1 LLELSPVAF
10 ILSPYLTSPFSM
22 NTPNH
27 PITIKDIAR
36 KFKCSPSTVSRA
48 LSNHPLIN
56 EDTRRNIQEY
66 AQKVGYQRNSLSLGL
81 RNSKSG
87 TLGIIVPS
95 ISHFHETAMIEGL
108 QSVLQSR
115 GYMMNI
121 CVTNESYLLEKEYVE
136 KLLANR
142 VEGIF
147 LSISQETYDS
157 GHYEHLENVI
167 QRHIPLIFI
176 DREYDGVETASITV
190 DDYLGA
196 YAATEH
202 LILRGCLRIAHLK
215 GPNGLTVSERRFK
228 GYKDCLEKYTISYDE
243 NLIINTN
250 FKAESAIIPTRRL
263 MSLPNP
269 PDGIFGVNDYVSI
282 ASMQVIME
290 MGFSIPAQVA
300 VVGFD
305 NAPFSAYLN
314 PALSSVNRSSKL
326 IGEEAARL
334 FLTRLDSSITQ
345 LDNIVLPPELIIRGS
360 TLR

>member
-1 LLELSPVAF
+1 
-10 ILSPYLTSPFSM
+10 M
-22 NTPNH
+22 NSNNH

-48 LSNHPLIN
+48 LNNHPLISD
-56 EDTRRNIQEY
+56 DTRRNIQEY
-66 AQKVGYQRNSLSLGL
+66 AQKVGYQRNSVALSLVNK
-81 RNSKSG
+81 RSA
-87 TLGIIVPS
+87 TLGVIVPT
-95 ISHFHETAMIEGL
+95 ISHFHETAMVEGL

-115 GYMMNI
+115 GYMMSI
-121 CVTNESYLLEKEYVE
+121 CVTNESYALEKEYVE

-157 GHYEHLENVI
+157 GHYEHLENI
-167 QRHIPLIFI
+167 LQRHIPLIFI
-176 DREYDGVETASITV
+176 DREYDGVQTGSITV

-202 LILRGCLRIAHLK
+202 LILRGCQRVAHLK
-215 GPNGLTVSERRFK
+215 GPNGLAVSERRFK
-228 GYKDCLEKYTISYDE
+228 GYKDCLEKYHLAFDE
-243 NLIINTN
+243 NLIVNTN
-250 FKAESAIIPTRRL
+250 FKAESAIVPTRRL
-263 MSLPNP
+263 MALSHP
-269 PDGIFGVNDYVSI
+269 PDGVFGVNDYVSI
-282 ASMQVIME
+282 AAMQVILE

-300 VVGFD
+300 VIGFD
-305 NAPFSAYLN
+305 NLPFSAYLN

-334 FLTRLDSSITQ
+334 FLTHLDSNVSQ
-345 LDNIVLPPELIIRGS
+345 ADNIVLPPELIIRHS

>member
-1 LLELSPVAF
+1 
-10 ILSPYLTSPFSM
+10 M
-22 NTPNH
+22 
-27 PITIKDIAR
+27 
-36 KFKCSPSTVSRA
+36 SRA
-48 LSNHPLIN
+48 LNNHPLISD
-56 EDTRRNIQEY
+56 DTKRNIQEY
-66 AQKVGYQRNSLSLGL
+66 AQKVGYQRNSVALSLVNK
-81 RNSKSG
+81 RSA
-87 TLGIIVPS
+87 TLGVIVPT

-115 GYMMNI
+115 GYMMTI
-121 CVTNESYLLEKEYVE
+121 CVTNESYALEKDYVE
-136 KLLANR
+136 KLLSNR

-157 GHYEHLENVI
+157 GHYEHLENAL

-176 DREYDGVETASITV
+176 DREYDGVQTGSITV

-196 YAATEH
+196 FAATEH
-202 LILRGCLRIAHLK
+202 LILRGCLRVAHLK

-228 GYKDCLEKYTISYDE
+228 GYKDCLEKYNIAFDE
-243 NLIINTN
+243 NLIGNTN
-250 FKAESAIIPTRRL
+250 FKAESAIVPTRRL
-263 MSLPNP
+263 MALPNP

-282 ASMQVIME
+282 AAMQVIMD

-300 VVGFD
+300 VIGFD
-305 NAPFSAYLN
+305 NLPFSAYLN

-334 FLTRLDSSITQ
+334 FLTHLDAPVSQ
-345 LDNIVLPPELIIRGS
+345 ADNIVLPPELIIRHS

>member
-1 LLELSPVAF
+1 MSSNNPV
-10 ILSPYLTSPFSM
+10 
-22 NTPNH
+22 
-27 PITIKDIAR
+27 TIKDIAK

-48 LSNHPLIN
+48 LNNHTLIS

-66 AQKVGYQRNSLSLGL
+66 AQKVGYQRNSVALSLVNKRSAILGL
-81 RNSKSG
+81 
-87 TLGIIVPS
+87 IVPN

-121 CVTNESYLLEKEYVE
+121 CVTNESYALEKEYVE

-157 GHYEHLENVI
+157 GHYEHLENVLH
-167 QRHIPLIFI
+167 RHIPLIFI
-176 DREYDGVETASITV
+176 DREYDGVQTGSITV
-190 DDYLGA
+190 DDYFGA
-196 YAATEH
+196 FAATEH
-202 LILRGCLRIAHLK
+202 LILRGCKRIAHLK
-215 GPNGLTVSERRFK
+215 GPNGLAVSEKRFK
-228 GYKDCLEKYTISYDE
+228 GYKDCLEKYKIAFDE
-243 NLIINTN
+243 MLIVNTN
-250 FKAESAIIPTRRL
+250 FKAESAIVPTRRL
-263 MSLPNP
+263 MALQQP

-282 ASMQVIME
+282 AAMQVILD
-290 MGFSIPAQVA
+290 MGFQIPTQVA
-300 VVGFD
+300 VIGFD
-305 NAPFSAYLN
+305 NLPFSAYLN

-334 FLTRLDSSITQ
+334 FLNRKDTDVLQS
-345 LDNIVLPPELIIRGS
+345 DNIVLPPELIIRSS

>member
-1 LLELSPVAF
+1 
-10 ILSPYLTSPFSM
+10 M

-202 LILRGCLRIAHLK
+202 LILSVRTPKERGCLRIAHLK

-282 ASMQVIME
+282 ASMQVITE

>member
-1 LLELSPVAF
+1 
-10 ILSPYLTSPFSM
+10 M

-167 QRHIPLIFI
+167 HRHIPLIFI

-202 LILRGCLRIAHLK
+202 LILSVRTPKERGCQRIAHLK

-228 GYKDCLEKYTISYDE
+228 GYKDCLEKYSIPYDE

-282 ASMQVIME
+282 AAMQVIME